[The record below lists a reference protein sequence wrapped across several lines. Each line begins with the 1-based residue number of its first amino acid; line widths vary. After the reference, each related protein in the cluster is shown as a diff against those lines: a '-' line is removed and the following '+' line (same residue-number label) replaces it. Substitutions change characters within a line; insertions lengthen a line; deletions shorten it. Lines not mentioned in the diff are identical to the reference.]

1 MEDPLARVNKV
12 LKMVLP
18 LQKEDSAFFSM
29 LLPTLDQSECA
40 AVRMGYQEAL
50 YHAFHELLT
59 GELRVAA
66 IAGQVYPVVPD
77 AAGPVLLLTNQAW
90 YEAALYILD
99 CCRKDQRYEP
109 AVLLGILGQMR
120 RCIEVLLDA
129 PYGSIEPADLSEWDE
144 IAQNLIR
151 RLQPKV

>member
-1 MEDPLARVNKV
+1 
-12 LKMVLP
+12 
-18 LQKEDSAFFSM
+18 M

-50 YHAFHELLT
+50 FNAFHELLST
-59 GELRVAA
+59 ELRVASL
-66 IAGQVYPVVPD
+66 AGSVYPVVQD
-77 AAGPVLLLTNQAW
+77 AAAPCLLLCNHAW

-99 CCRKDQRYEP
+99 CCRKEQRYEP
-109 AVLLGILGQMR
+109 AALLGILGQTR

-129 PYGSIEPADLSEWDE
+129 PYGSIEPADLSGWDE

-151 RLQPKV
+151 RMQPRA